1 MRQVYLSERTGIRIS
16 RERWLLHAA
25 IQQRGWIK
33 SCEANG
39 KSYTGPNGLAIRLAD
54 RAALRDIENQ
64 IGGAS

>member
-1 MRQVYLSERTGIRIS
+1 MRTIYTSETSGRRIS
-16 RERWLLHAA
+16 RQRWL
-25 IQQRGWIK
+25 QQAVIRQRAWIE

-39 KSYTGPNGLAIRLAD
+39 RSYTGPNGLAIRLAD